1 MSPHQTAR
9 VLAIP
14 VVAVMVLEI
23 AACIALRRGV
33 MRSGAVTIANVRW
46 ALSPNPYRAG
56 EILVTAVVAATPI
69 ATVVGHFL
77 VGAWCTSRWR
87 RGLPPPI
94 WVVLLWGVSVFAV
107 LPTLWFLWVAGDNGS
122 SLPY

>member
-1 MSPHQTAR
+1 TAR

-33 MRSGAVTIANVRW
+33 MRSGAITIAEVRW

-56 EILVTAVVAATPI
+56 ESLVTAVVAATPI
-69 ATVVGHFL
+69 AMVVGHFL
-77 VGAWCTSRWR
+77 HDIGELVLQHCVLTFGGGLALDLVKKRGEVSCFVGRHS
-87 RGLPPPI
+87 LYI
-94 WVVLLWGVSVFAV
+94 VSDH
-107 LPTLWFLWVAGDNGS
+107 P
-122 SLPY
+122 